1 MLKLELELSRERPP
15 AYRILPVGVMFDQE
29 EHTSDM
35 ILHLGRG
42 SARWISSIDWS
53 VFALATASLAYL
65 RRMTVYAYGDE
76 EEAAFMQHAIEPLK
90 AICSEQGQ
98 SLSVRNMGN

>member
-42 SARWISSIDWS
+42 GARWISSIDWS
-53 VFALATASLAYL
+53 MFALATASLAYL